1 MMMELVKYCLIL
13 GVKVVFKKKG
23 IEKKKKK
30 LKLKFERKKRV

>member
-13 GVKVVFKKKG
+13 GVKVGLKKKG